1 MVCEELPHPAAPNF
15 ASRSQSSSPVAIR
28 DQCGHSQVKMLQM
41 RIRSRLSQ
49 KYDKLGVSKLSQ
61 RLFELTRRP
70 KTRLDFRN
78 EGRLW
83 LAPTQNLQ
91 DMLGSIVD

>member
-1 MVCEELPHPAAPNF
+1 M
-15 ASRSQSSSPVAIR
+15 R
-28 DQCGHSQVKMLQM
+28 QV

-49 KYDKLGVSKLSQ
+49 EYEELCVSKLSQ

-70 KTRLDFRN
+70 KGRLDFRN

-83 LAPTQNLQ
+83 LALTQSIQ
-91 DMLGSIVD
+91 DLLGSIVD